1 MSLEL
6 LKVGLNMTKLQSWGL
21 IVVSLLFGISD
32 RLVNS
37 ITKDYSVD
45 SLLQVVLGVTL
56 LALVYQL
63 YPYNR

>member
-1 MSLEL
+1 MS
-6 LKVGLNMTKLQSWGL
+6 KLNCWRL
-21 IVVSLLFGISD
+21 VSISTVFGISD

-45 SLLQVVLGVTL
+45 SVLQVVLGITL

>member
-1 MSLEL
+1 MNKLEYWWL
-6 LKVGLNMTKLQSWGL
+6 TVFF
-21 IVVSLLFGISD
+21 ILFGVSD
-32 RLVNS
+32 RTIYS

-45 SLLQVVLGVTL
+45 SLPQVVLGVVL

>member
-1 MSLEL
+1 
-6 LKVGLNMTKLQSWGL
+6 MTKLTCWRL
-21 IVVSLLFGISD
+21 ISISTIFGISD

-37 ITKDYSVD
+37 ITKDYSID

-56 LALVYQL
+56 LTLVYQL